1 MFTKANLPNE
11 SLNNSYVDFLLG
23 HSLKQSVN
31 FPHSKHEPLARVGFG
46 HWDTI
51 FTQNVAIIAPHWLFI
66 LLNTS

>member
-1 MFTKANLPNE
+1 MFTKENLPNE

-46 HWDTI
+46 H
-51 FTQNVAIIAPHWLFI
+51 
-66 LLNTS
+66 